1 MCVAIPCSGF
11 VTTSMR
17 SSALRAWI
25 SIWAGRCPAG
35 ARGHGYRWHGA
46 LAILH
51 PWGHRWSRLVPAGRA
66 VPACGFGQGGHR
78 RRSDRTVRASL
89 DRAHP
94 LAVLLIP
101 SLGTAGHAVA
111 QSLGPLPTVGEI
123 VRDGDDCDSGV
134 PGFHVRVT
142 DLPDVDPSAGNG
154 SLEYWFIATYD
165 GGQTPRFRAA
175 PSTQSRRSRRTPAT
189 SACRSPCQAPPP
201 EGPAG
206 GSRPSSSR

>member
-1 MCVAIPCSGF
+1 MVPLRSCIRGVIVGRDWCQLAGPCQHAGSGREDTAGDRIAPY
-11 VTTSMR
+11 VR
-17 SSALRAWI
+17 GWI
-25 SIWAGRCPAG
+25 GR
-35 ARGHGYRWHGA
+35 
-46 LAILH
+46 
-51 PWGHRWSRLVPAGRA
+51 
-66 VPACGFGQGGHR
+66 
-78 RRSDRTVRASL
+78 T
-89 DRAHP
+89 P

-111 QSLGPLPTVGEI
+111 QSPGPLPTVGEI

-134 PGFHVRVT
+134 PGFHVRVS

-165 GGQTPRFRAA
+165 GGQTPRFQAA

-189 SACRSPCQAPPP
+189 SAFRSPCQAPPP

-206 GSRPSSSR
+206 GSRPSSSRRASRAADGVDRAIPARPPSCRRVVSRATPSCRRSSPS